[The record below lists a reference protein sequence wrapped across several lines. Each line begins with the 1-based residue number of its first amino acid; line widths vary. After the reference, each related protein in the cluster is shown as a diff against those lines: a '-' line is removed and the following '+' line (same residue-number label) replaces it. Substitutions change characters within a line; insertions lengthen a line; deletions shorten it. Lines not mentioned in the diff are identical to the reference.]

1 MGNTCTHTRV
11 DRCIQTTFSSVMNA
25 YTNTNE
31 HHHDD
36 DDQDGMR
43 VRSQRKGAREYG
55 THGSFYDSLSLSLFS
70 IRGES
75 VSMRAS
81 MVHLRFGLSSV
92 TLEHRERAPREC
104 NLRAENEGDVRVCAR
119 MYFHDR
125 TALCCIALGFSKP

>member
-1 MGNTCTHTRV
+1 MAVSATL
-11 DRCIQTTFSSVMNA
+11 
-25 YTNTNE
+25 
-31 HHHDD
+31 
-36 DDQDGMR
+36 
-43 VRSQRKGAREYG
+43 
-55 THGSFYDSLSLSLFS
+55 SLSLSLFS

-81 MVHLRFGLSSV
+81 VVHLRFGLSSV
-92 TLEHRERAPREC
+92 TLEHTHTQRERERAPREC